1 MVRSIELLAPA
12 RNADVAIEAIKHGAD
27 AVYMGAGSHGAR
39 AAAGN
44 SLDDI
49 ERVVKYAHIFGAR
62 VYVTVNTI
70 VYDDELLQVEQLVRS
85 LYNIGVDALIV
96 QDMALLQMDLPP
108 IALHASTQCDIRT
121 PQKAQLMQAAG
132 FSQVVLARELSL
144 EETAAIHA
152 SVDVPLEAFVH
163 GALCVSYSGDCQAGW
178 ALQRRSA
185 NRGECPQICRLRYD
199 LLDADGR
206 MLVKGKHLLSLRD
219 LNRSKY
225 IEEMLES
232 GVSSLKIEGRL
243 KDADYVKNIT
253 AHYRRLLDEI
263 IGAHPDKYV
272 RASYGSSKISFTPDV
287 AQSFNRG
294 FTTYF
299 TKPLALSSRMASIN
313 TPKWSG
319 VPVGTVKSVSPKFIT
334 AALSTQLANGDGLG
348 FFARSGEFVGF
359 RLNRVDGN
367 RLFPASAVSPEP
379 GSTLYRNRNKVRAD
393 LMMGNT
399 AERALKVDF
408 ILRAVGWGV
417 ALKATDESGASVE
430 LTAALE
436 LAPASKPQAEV
447 RANTLRKLGGTHYCP
462 GDICDEAGDWFVPV
476 SVLASLRRDV
486 LERLDAARIATHKFD
501 YRRGADDKALTVL
514 LDGKLLDR
522 HDNVSNKLAEKFY
535 TSYGA
540 KVKERAMEVMPLA
553 KKRVQVMETRYCLR
567 REMGRCLRTVE
578 GREWRGPLVL
588 ASAYGN
594 LEVEFDCAR
603 CRMFVYSS

>member
-348 FFARSGEFVGF
+348 F
-359 RLNRVDGN
+359 LPDQ
-367 RLFPASAVSPEP
+367 VS
-379 GSTLYRNRNKVRAD
+379 L
-393 LMMGNT
+393 
-399 AERALKVDF
+399 
-408 ILRAVGWGV
+408 
-417 ALKATDESGASVE
+417 
-430 LTAALE
+430 
-436 LAPASKPQAEV
+436 
-447 RANTLRKLGGTHYCP
+447 
-462 GDICDEAGDWFVPV
+462 
-476 SVLASLRRDV
+476 
-486 LERLDAARIATHKFD
+486 
-501 YRRGADDKALTVL
+501 
-514 LDGKLLDR
+514 
-522 HDNVSNKLAEKFY
+522 
-535 TSYGA
+535 
-540 KVKERAMEVMPLA
+540 
-553 KKRVQVMETRYCLR
+553 
-567 REMGRCLRTVE
+567 
-578 GREWRGPLVL
+578 
-588 ASAYGN
+588 
-594 LEVEFDCAR
+594 
-603 CRMFVYSS
+603 

>member
-379 GSTLYRNRNKVRAD
+379 GAR
-393 LMMGNT
+393 
-399 AERALKVDF
+399 F
-408 ILRAVGWGV
+408 IV
-417 ALKATDESGASVE
+417 
-430 LTAALE
+430 
-436 LAPASKPQAEV
+436 
-447 RANTLRKLGGTHYCP
+447 
-462 GDICDEAGDWFVPV
+462 I
-476 SVLASLRRDV
+476 
-486 LERLDAARIATHKFD
+486 
-501 YRRGADDKALTVL
+501 
-514 LDGKLLDR
+514 
-522 HDNVSNKLAEKFY
+522 
-535 TSYGA
+535 
-540 KVKERAMEVMPLA
+540 
-553 KKRVQVMETRYCLR
+553 ETRC
-567 REMGRCLRTVE
+567 
-578 GREWRGPLVL
+578 VL
-588 ASAYGN
+588 I
-594 LEVEFDCAR
+594 
-603 CRMFVYSS
+603 